1 MRYNDLTNQRFGWVT
16 VLERDYDYVKE
27 HQLKKNDTFW
37 KCQCDCGNIFS
48 TRSYTLTKGQCKSCG
63 CFKTTNEE
71 DLTGFQKGKIL
82 VLGPDF
88 EYSKTHTGSFWKC
101 QCECG
106 NIFPQ
111 STNWIKKTL
120 YPHCKNCN
128 IDLSENLV
136 GQQFG
141 FLTVIERDYDYA
153 KQNNLTPGVYW
164 KCKCICG
171 KMTTVRASALK
182 DKSTTSCG
190 CKKYETIRNKQM
202 KDIAGQHF
210 GKLTAI
216 EPDFNYPIEHNIKN
230 SGNTIYWKC
239 VCECG
244 KICIK
249 PYNDLAKGKAL
260 NCPECTQKSKGEE
273 QIKALL
279 IQNKIP
285 FIHDREYFKDLIGDN
300 HLLRYDFI
308 LLQNNQPYRLI
319 EFDGEQHFK
328 PIEYFG
334 GEERF
339 LLQQKYDKIKSEY
352 AHIHNLPLVRIP
364 YTVKNITLDMLLEDG
379 YVEEKFK

>member
-1 MRYNDLTNQRFGWVT
+1 MYSHNLTNQRFGRLT
-16 VLERDYDYVKE
+16 ALFQLDEKASNGER
-27 HQLKKNDTFW
+27 LW
-37 KCQCDCGNIFS
+37 LCQCDCGG
-48 TRSYTLTKGQCKSCG
+48 TKAVKGSHLISDNVRSCG
-63 CFKTTNEE
+63 C
-71 DLTGFQKGKIL
+71 L
-82 VLGPDF
+82 
-88 EYSKTHTGSFWKC
+88 
-101 QCECG
+101 
-106 NIFPQ
+106 
-111 STNWIKKTL
+111 
-120 YPHCKNCN
+120 
-128 IDLSENLV
+128 
-136 GQQFG
+136 
-141 FLTVIERDYDYA
+141 
-153 KQNNLTPGVYW
+153 
-164 KCKCICG
+164 
-171 KMTTVRASALK
+171 
-182 DKSTTSCG
+182 
-190 CKKYETIRNKQM
+190 RNK
-202 KDIAGQHF
+202 KIAGKRF

-273 QIKALL
+273 QIKTLL